1 MDKHESPRY
10 PSYVLSKPASTDELK
25 PVAESAVS
33 RSGGRGALGPIQ
45 SGAKVLIVVTDDQN
59 QTVLELISA
68 AMRDAGAASV
78 TTLTWSELGLPTGD
92 FSAAQGWRELSDE
105 HVNTVIKAGERVEQ
119 DALLKYLAVNP
130 DFTTIYA
137 GDAGEGHYKM
147 ALGARFKANWMYR
160 GYEDLVARYNN
171 YPAPLQRLIERK
183 LIALFGRAAG
193 VRISDPEGT
202 DLSWDVTEEEA
213 ALWERGAWIPW
224 HIIGSTIE
232 GLRFAQVR
240 PSFGGKPEGSLKE
253 FAPHAARHFPT
264 INGVISGTVNH
275 TGFYPH
281 IRLRLEGGKITSIEG
296 GGEYGDRFRAIVD
309 RYKDVQYPGYPSP
322 GYHFLNDAT
331 IGSNPKT
338 FRSVEGL
345 WHTALPW
352 VGLGPERY
360 RAGVIHFGFG
370 AEHEDPEFVKFG
382 RENQAPVKHMAHIH
396 SYFPN
401 YDIKDRATGEWIPVI
416 DKGWLTLLDDPEVQR
431 LGSTLGNPDDLLS
444 YDWIPA
450 MPGINHPG
458 DYQKDYAS
466 DPVPWIERD
475 TSGEFGEAVR

>member
-1 MDKHESPRY
+1 MDKHQSPRY
-10 PSYVLSKPASTDELK
+10 PSYVLSKPESTEELK
-25 PVAESAVS
+25 PVAASAVS

-59 QTVLELISA
+59 QTVLQLISD
-68 AMRDAGAASV
+68 AMLEAGAASV
-78 TTLTWSELGLPTGD
+78 KTLTWSQLGLPTGD
-92 FSAAQGWRELSDE
+92 FSAAEGWRELSDE
-105 HVNTVIKAGERVEQ
+105 HVNTVIQNGERVEQ

-183 LIALFGRAAG
+183 LIALFGKAAA
-193 VRISDPEGT
+193 VRITDPEGT

-213 ALWERGAWIPW
+213 TLWERGAWIPW

-232 GLRFAQVR
+232 GIRFAQVR
-240 PSFGGKPEGSLKE
+240 PAFGGKPEGSLKD
-253 FAPHAARHFPT
+253 FAPHAARHFPS

-309 RYKDVQYPGYPSP
+309 RFKDVRYPGYPSP
-322 GYHFLNDAT
+322 GYHFINDAT

-416 DKGWLTLLDDPEVQR
+416 DKGWLTLLDDPEVRR

-466 DPVPWIERD
+466 DPVAWIQRD

>member
-1 MDKHESPRY
+1 LDKHQSPRY
-10 PSYVLSKPASTDELK
+10 PSYVLSKPESTEELK
-25 PVAESAVS
+25 PVAASAVS

-59 QTVLELISA
+59 QTVLQLISD
-68 AMRDAGAASV
+68 AMLEAGAASV
-78 TTLTWSELGLPTGD
+78 KTLTWSQLGLPTGD
-92 FSAAQGWRELSDE
+92 FSAAEGWRELSDE
-105 HVNTVIKAGERVEQ
+105 HVNTVIQNGERVEQ

-183 LIALFGRAAG
+183 LIALFGKAAA
-193 VRISDPEGT
+193 VRITDPEGT

-213 ALWERGAWIPW
+213 TLWERGAWIPW

-232 GLRFAQVR
+232 GIRFAQVR
-240 PSFGGKPEGSLKE
+240 PAFGGKPDGSLKD
-253 FAPHAARHFPT
+253 FAPHAARHFPS

-309 RYKDVQYPGYPSP
+309 RFKDVRYPGYPSP
-322 GYHFLNDAT
+322 GYHFINDAT

-416 DKGWLTLLDDPEVQR
+416 DKGWLTLLDDPEVRR

-466 DPVPWIERD
+466 DPVAWIQRD